1 MSEGGKTLVHL
12 VDDDESIRRSVGFAL
27 RTSGYEVRTYEN
39 GAEILKIASSLET
52 GCILLDVR
60 MPGMN
65 GLEVQAA
72 LKEKGVTL
80 PIVLMTGHGD
90 VALAVRA
97 LEAGAIDFIEKP
109 FEKALLLS
117 AIEHGMERLKQS

>member
-12 VDDDESIRRSVGFAL
+12 VDDDEAIRRSVGFAL

>member
-27 RTSGYEVRTYEN
+27 RTSGYEVRTYGN